1 MNIIQIQDR
10 LKGVDDQALVG
21 YVENP
26 TGEVPTYLALGE
38 LGRREEMRAK
48 YQAQAQPTQ
57 TVAEEIVAK
66 VAPQMGI
73 GALTNNMAAPQM
85 PQPEVMSE
93 SEAISET
100 GIANLPA
107 PNVGNYAG
115 GGIVGYAGGGGL
127 VSFTDE
133 ETDEYVLD
141 PLTGLPQIVEKT
153 DEQEVRQADPV
164 NVSPNEYLPY
174 APEVGSVFGMPK
186 EPNLEDYK
194 TDLVDEQKAFGM
206 DPEYFKKEREAIR
219 AERGDIQRQEDT
231 ALNTALI
238 RAGLGMAAGKS
249 QFALSNVA
257 EGAQLG
263 LEGYVKDIADI
274 KKEQKLYDK
283 EERALR
289 GMERAEQKGDAAGY
303 KAYKKETIATQLELI
318 KIDGDLKAKALA
330 NRISASTKD
339 AKAIN
344 DAFDIALK
352 EMKLYWGEDALT
364 TRFRTNPQDA
374 DKEQLER
381 VNRILGPQ
389 GITPKFNTVEP
400 KGGLGGENQ
409 KPKPKPEKQTDPV
422 TDPVK
427 VTTIEEVEALTAG
440 TSYITP
446 SGIINTR

>member
-1 MNIIQIQDR
+1 MNIIQLQDD
-10 LKGVDDQALVG
+10 LKGLPDNALIG
-21 YVENP
+21 YVQNP
-26 TGEVPTYLALGE
+26 TGAVPTYLALGE
-38 LGRREEMRAK
+38 LERRTKMREK
-48 YQAQAQPTQ
+48 FKQAAPTE
-57 TVAEEIVAK
+57 TVSEQIVQEA
-66 VAPQMGI
+66 VPQGI
-73 GALTNNMAAPQM
+73 GALMPTNMPTNMPPPMAPS
-85 PQPEVMSE
+85 PEAVT
-93 SEAISET
+93 ET

-107 PNVGNYAG
+107 PNVGQNYEA
-115 GGIVGYAGGGGL
+115 GGIVGYASGDL
-127 VSFTDE
+127 VQLTDE

-164 NVSPNEYLPY
+164 NVSNNEYLPY

-231 ALNTALI
+231 ALNTALM

-263 LEGYVKDIADI
+263 LEGYVKDKADI

-303 KAYKKETIATQLELI
+303 KTYKKEVVATQLKLI
-318 KIDGDLKAKALA
+318 EVDGDLKAKALTRGIA
-330 NRISASTKD
+330 ADTAEAEIRIKALAD
-339 AKAIN
+339 ARDGMAKKYGTTQALIA
-344 DAFDIALK
+344 AFSENK
-352 EMKLYWGEDALT
+352 ESY
-364 TRFRTNPQDA
+364 
-374 DKEQLER
+374 DKEFQAEFKR
-381 VNRILGPQ
+381 AYKIFSKGREFTEKID
-389 GITPKFNTVEP
+389 TVAP
-400 KGGLGGENQ
+400 TGVY
-409 KPKPKPEKQTDPV
+409 DPG
-422 TDPVK
+422 
-427 VTTIEEVEALTAG
+427 AGARTADDVLN
-440 TSYITP
+440 P
-446 SGIINTR
+446 S

>member
-1 MNIIQIQDR
+1 M
-10 LKGVDDQALVG
+10 
-21 YVENP
+21 
-26 TGEVPTYLALGE
+26 
-38 LGRREEMRAK
+38 
-48 YQAQAQPTQ
+48 
-57 TVAEEIVAK
+57 
-66 VAPQMGI
+66 APS
-73 GALTNNMAAPQM
+73 
-85 PQPEVMSE
+85 PESVT
-93 SEAISET
+93 ET

-107 PNVGNYAG
+107 PNIGQNYEA

-127 VSFTDE
+127 VLDESLTDE
-133 ETDEYVLD
+133 IIYDPETGEMLDNTTADEGV
-141 PLTGLPQIVEKT
+141 I
-153 DEQEVRQADPV
+153 QADPV
-164 NVSPNEYLPY
+164 NVSPNKYLPY
-174 APEVGSVFGMPK
+174 APEVESVFGMPK
-186 EPNLEDYK
+186 EPNLADYK
-194 TDLVDEQKAFGM
+194 TDLAEEQRAFGV
-206 DPEYFKKEREAIR
+206 DSEYFKKEREAIR
-219 AERGDIQRQEDT
+219 AERGDVNREEDR
-231 ALNTALI
+231 ALNTALM

-263 LEGYVKDIADI
+263 LEGYVKDKADI

-339 AKAIN
+339 SKAIN
-344 DAFDIALK
+344 DAFDTAIK
-352 EMKLYWGEDALT
+352 EMKLYWGDDALI
-364 TRFRTNPQDA
+364 TRFRNNPEDA

-381 VNRILGPQ
+381 VNRILKPQ
-389 GITPKFNTVEP
+389 GITLTFDTVEP
-400 KGGLGGENQ
+400 RGGLGAENQ
-409 KPKPKPEKQTDPV
+409 KPKPENQKPKPEKQ

>member
-1 MNIIQIQDR
+1 MNIIQLQDD
-10 LKGVDDQALVG
+10 LKGLPDNALIG
-21 YVENP
+21 YVQNP
-26 TGEVPTYLALGE
+26 TGAVPTYLALGE
-38 LGRREEMRAK
+38 LERRTKMREK
-48 YQAQAQPTQ
+48 FKQAAPTE
-57 TVAEEIVAK
+57 TVSDQIVQEA
-66 VAPQMGI
+66 VPQGI
-73 GALTNNMAAPQM
+73 GALMPTNMPTNMPPPMAPS
-85 PQPEVMSE
+85 PEAVT
-93 SEAISET
+93 ET

-107 PNVGNYAG
+107 PNVGQNYEA

-231 ALNTALI
+231 ALNTALM

-263 LEGYVKDIADI
+263 LE
-274 KKEQKLYDK
+274 
-283 EERALR
+283 
-289 GMERAEQKGDAAGY
+289 
-303 KAYKKETIATQLELI
+303 
-318 KIDGDLKAKALA
+318 
-330 NRISASTKD
+330 
-339 AKAIN
+339 
-344 DAFDIALK
+344 
-352 EMKLYWGEDALT
+352 
-364 TRFRTNPQDA
+364 
-374 DKEQLER
+374 
-381 VNRILGPQ
+381 
-389 GITPKFNTVEP
+389 
-400 KGGLGGENQ
+400 
-409 KPKPKPEKQTDPV
+409 
-422 TDPVK
+422 
-427 VTTIEEVEALTAG
+427 
-440 TSYITP
+440 
-446 SGIINTR
+446 